1 MLVKLL
7 SYFDQIEEFFS
18 RYQLF
23 LPKDRL
29 SAERALDDFLSAET
43 ARVFTENFC
52 RKTLS
57 VDL

>member
-18 RYQLF
+18 GYQLF
-23 LPKDRL
+23 LP
-29 SAERALDDFLSAET
+29 AERALDDFLSAET